1 MLRPLSSSGIDL
13 NVASLSANEFPVMPV
28 VAGAGTFPCSS
39 GASGTGVASA
49 VGPSLNWQFAHTIRV
64 VSGPTHD
71 AHIKFLHV
79 VHVPL

>member
-28 VAGAGTFPCSS
+28 AAGA
-39 GASGTGVASA
+39 GASGTCVASA
-49 VGPSLNWQFAHTIRV
+49 VGPSLNWQLAHTIRV

-71 AHIKFLHV
+71 AHIKLLHV
-79 VHVPL
+79 VHVPR